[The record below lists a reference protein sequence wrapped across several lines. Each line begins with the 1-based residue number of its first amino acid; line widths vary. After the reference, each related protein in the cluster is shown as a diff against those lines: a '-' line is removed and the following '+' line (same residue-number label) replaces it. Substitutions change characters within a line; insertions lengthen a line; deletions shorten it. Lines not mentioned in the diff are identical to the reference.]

1 MSIAQRLSKFF
12 QQNALACNC
21 LAYSSFSASAELIQQ
36 RFQNKAAGS
45 KKAGLLAT
53 ETILFSSVKVVNLPG
68 RQISRGVLTHTV
80 FFCSFQ

>member
-45 KKAGLLAT
+45 EKAGLAT
-53 ETILFSSVKVVNLPG
+53 YTIIFSSILKSGFNLPG
-68 RQISRGVLTHTV
+68 GQISRGVLAHIV
-80 FFCSFQ
+80 FCSFQ